1 MKKILI
7 VEDEA
12 DILDILK
19 MTLDFGSYRLLTAT
33 NGDQALEI
41 ARREIP
47 DLILLDIMLPGRID
61 GLEVC
66 RQLKDN
72 TATKGTYVM
81 FVTAKGMDRDRKAGV
96 EAGCDDYVVKP
107 FKITQLAKSIDRI
120 LGN

>member
-19 MTLDFGSYRLLTAT
+19 MTLDFGSYQLLTAT
-33 NGDQALEI
+33 NGDQALEM
-41 ARREIP
+41 ARRELP
-47 DLILLDIMLPGRID
+47 DLILLDIMMPGRID

-66 RQLKDN
+66 RQLKEN
-72 TATKGTYVM
+72 TATKNTYVM
-81 FVTAKGMDRDRKAGV
+81 IVTAKGMERDRKAGA
-96 EAGCDDYVVKP
+96 EAGCDEYVVKP
-107 FKITQLAKSIDRI
+107 FKIARLAKSIDKI